1 MNAQSPRWW
10 FPTNNW
16 VRLIFAPALVFIAT
30 SVNHNYQTDFWH
42 HLARGQA
49 ITERGA
55 LVDSDLYTFTVPDK
69 PFQDANW
76 LSQVLYYRLFSLGGL
91 DLVQFVNSL
100 TLAAVMGLVIAMSWR
115 KSGSA
120 LISGALGVFAFLGMW
135 QLLIIRPQTF
145 SLLLFVLVFAAL
157 EGAIRRPRW
166 LLLPPVFMA
175 LWANMHGG
183 FPIGLILVGCYVLAS
198 ACEGWWSE
206 SWTFLRSARFLS
218 FLASLVACVFAT
230 LVNPYGWKVYEYV
243 GVTSSIPS
251 SRRIDEWLPPGMDQL
266 VGKIWVLSVL
276 GMLVLFALP
285 WRRPNLREVCLVL
298 CFLPLACSSVRMVSW
313 WLLICTPIAA
323 RLLVGALPTR
333 WTAPAES
340 EKPTVGAAVS
350 VVAILI
356 VCAASLPWFDASN
369 PALVL
374 THRNHRTE
382 DDLAEVAAQ
391 LRERPGDG
399 RIFSRFEW
407 GEYFGW
413 ALAPRYKVFMDGRLE
428 IFPDAVWADFSAVTR
443 GRADWEAILARYEV
457 DCLLLDQS
465 GFHSDLLPLVERSPN
480 WVRAAESGDAVLFVR
495 APSDRIGSRSLSSI
509 P

>member
-1 MNAQSPRWW
+1 MFSVSPRWW

-16 VRLIFAPALVFIAT
+16 VRLLFAPALVFIAT

-49 ITERGA
+49 MTERGG
-55 LVDSDLYTFTVPDK
+55 LVDTDLYTFTVPGK

-76 LSQVLYYRLFSLGGL
+76 LTQVLYFRLFSLGGL
-91 DLVQFVNSL
+91 ELVQFVNSL
-100 TLAAVMGLVIAMSWR
+100 TLAAVMGLVIGMSWR

-120 LISGALGVFAFLGMW
+120 LASGALGIIAFLGLW
-135 QLLIIRPQTF
+135 QLLIIRPQTL
-145 SLLLFVLVFAAL
+145 SLLLFMLVYAAL

-166 LLLPPVFMA
+166 LVLPPVLLA

-183 FPIGLILVGCYVLAS
+183 FPIGLVLVGCYVLAS
-198 ACEGWWSE
+198 ACESWWSE

-218 FLASLVACVFAT
+218 FLACLAACGFAT
-230 LVNPYGWKVYEYV
+230 LLNPYGWRVYEYV
-243 GVTSSIPS
+243 GVTSNIPS
-251 SRRIDEWLPPGMDQL
+251 SRRIDEWLPPGMDHL
-266 VGKIWVLSVL
+266 VGKVWVLSVL
-276 GMLVLFALP
+276 GLLVLFALP
-285 WRRPNLREVCLVL
+285 WRRPSLREVCLVL

-323 RLLVGALPTR
+323 RLLAGALPAK
-333 WTAPAES
+333 WTASTEA
-340 EKPTVGAAVS
+340 EKPTLGAAVS
-350 VVAILI
+350 VVTIVI
-356 VCAASLPWFDASN
+356 VCAANVPWLDSYN
-369 PALVL
+369 PALIL

-382 DDLAEVAAQ
+382 SDLEKVAAQ

-399 RIFSRFEW
+399 RIFCRFEW

-413 ALAPRYKVFMDGRLE
+413 ALSPRYKVFMDGRLE
-428 IFPDAVWADFSAVTR
+428 IYPDVVWEDFSAVTR
-443 GRADWEAILARYEV
+443 GRADWEAILTRYDV

-465 GFHSDLLPLVERSPN
+465 GIHNNLLPFVERSPN
-480 WVRAAESGDAVLFVR
+480 WRRAGESGDAVLFVR
-495 APSDRIGSRSLSSI
+495 APSDHLASRTLSST